1 MTTRRTLLVGATALP
16 LAAPALAQGE
26 RPLRLGYQKYGNLV
40 LLKARG
46 TLEPRLRQLGFRV
59 GWAEFNAGPPILEAI
74 GAGAVEFGSTGEAP
88 PIFAQAAGAPIAY
101 VAHEP
106 PSPRGEAILVPRDS
120 PIRDV
125 AGLRGRKVAFNRGS
139 NVHYLVVRA
148 LEAAGLRYADIEPQF
163 LAPADARVAFERR
176 TVDAWAIWDPFL
188 AAAEAAG
195 TTRQLADGTGIVANH
210 QFYLAHE
217 RLAAG
222 APEVVRAIVEAL
234 DEVNRWVASDIGRAA
249 RELAPETGI
258 PAPVLEVALRRQSFG
273 IAPLGEAVV
282 AEQQRIADVFHGLGL
297 LPRAIRVADAVRS
310 LGA

>member
-1 MTTRRTLLVGATALP
+1 MSFRRRALIGASLAPLV
-16 LAAPALAQGE
+16 APAVLAQE
-26 RPLRLGYQKYGNLV
+26 RQLRIGYQKYGNLV

-46 TLEPRLRQLGFRV
+46 SLEPRLRAQGFRIA
-59 GWAEFNAGPPILEAI
+59 WAEFNAGPPILEAI
-74 GAGAVEFGSTGEAP
+74 NAGAVEFGSTGEAP

-106 PSPRGEAILVPRDS
+106 ASPRGEAILVQRDS
-120 PIRDV
+120 AIQRV
-125 AGLRGRKVAFNRGS
+125 AELRGRKVAFNRGS

-210 QFYLAHE
+210 QFYLAHD
-217 RLAAG
+217 RLAAQH
-222 APEVVRAIVEAL
+222 PEVVRTIVEAI
-234 DEVNRWVASDIGRAA
+234 DEVNRWVQADIPRAA

-258 PAPVLEVALRRQSFG
+258 PAPVLEVALLRQGFG
-273 IAPLGEAVV
+273 IAPLSESVV

-297 LPRAIRVADAVRS
+297 LPRAIRVGEAVR
-310 LGA
+310 GVAG